1 MSHRK
6 RFFPDEYGEE
16 KEESS
21 KLVRPGKQR

>member
-1 MSHRK
+1 MMSNKK
-6 RFFPDEYGEE
+6 RFFDEYGEE